1 MDNQRNLIVAVLLC
15 GLLLLGYDAA
25 MRFFYPQAMAPI
37 AASPPADTP
46 AERAAVR
53 TPGIDTPGQAN
64 RQVDLATALS
74 APVRVPV
81 EAPRITGSVNA
92 QGAQIDD
99 ITLVDHRQSIAR
111 DSSPVRLFAPAN
123 SPVQQF
129 ARLGFL
135 VNGQVATGADTLWE
149 RSGGPLAPGSPV
161 VLTHRGA
168 QGEVFTIRFSVDEN
182 YMITAEQ
189 TVANGGAAAIV
200 TQPFA
205 AITRTSATAT
215 PDIWNIH
222 SGPIGAFGGV
232 VSYAVEYDD
241 LGRGAVNVPAG
252 RPDWIGFTD
261 QYWLSAL
268 VPDPRARVE
277 GSFRGLGDSLFRA
290 DLIYQPQTLPP
301 GQQLTVTTRVFVGA
315 KESRVLEA
323 YERTLGIAQF
333 DKAIDWGW
341 FYWFMK
347 PILWLLLWLFEL
359 VGNFGVAIILLTV
372 LVRGLM
378 FPIAQKQFAS
388 MAAMRA
394 LQPRMKA
401 LQERYKDDKP
411 KMQQELLALYRDE
424 KVNPLA
430 GCLPILIQIPIFF
443 ALYKVLLLAV
453 EMRHQPFVLWIRD
466 LSAPDPA
473 HILNLFGLL
482 PFEVPTLLAIGPLAV
497 LLGVTMWLTF
507 RLNPTAMDPV
517 QQQVFSIMPWV
528 LMFVMAP
535 FSAGLLLYWVT
546 SNILTVAQQSYLY
559 SRHPQLKAA
568 AEKERLEKEKAS
580 ARARQES
587 T

>member
-1 MDNQRNLIVAVLLC
+1 MAVLLC
-15 GLLLLGYDAA
+15 GLLLLGWDAA
-25 MRFFYPQAMAPI
+25 MRYFYPQAAVAPV
-37 AASPPADTP
+37 AASPRADTP
-46 AERAAVR
+46 AERAAAR
-53 TPGIDTPGQAN
+53 PGGIDTPAQAA
-64 RQVDLATALS
+64 RQVDLATSLS
-74 APVRVPV
+74 AGGRVPIQ
-81 EAPRITGSVNA
+81 APRLNGSVNA
-92 QGAQIDD
+92 RGAQIDD
-99 ITLVDHRQSIAR
+99 VTLVDHRQSIAR
-111 DSSPVRLFAPAN
+111 NSGPVRLFAPAGTDI
-123 SPVQQF
+123 QQF

-135 VNGQVATGADTLWE
+135 VNGGLATDQNTPWQVA
-149 RSGGPLAPGSPV
+149 GGPLAPGRPV
-161 VLTHRGA
+161 VLTHRGKA
-168 QGEVFTIRFSVDEN
+168 GEVYTIRLTIDDH

-189 TVANGGAAAIV
+189 TVANAGSAPIV
-200 TQPFA
+200 TQPYA
-205 AITRTSATAT
+205 AITRTSRTAT

-222 SGPIGAFGGV
+222 SGPIGTFN
-232 VSYAVEYDD
+232 
-241 LGRGAVNVPAG
+241 GAVNYGVEYEDLAGGNIVNAEG
-252 RPDWIGFTD
+252 RPAWTGFTD

-268 VPDPRARVE
+268 VPDRAARAE
-277 GSFRGLGDSLFRA
+277 ASYRSLGSSLFRS
-290 DLIYQPQTLPP
+290 DLIYQPQTLAP
-301 GQQLTVTTRVFVGA
+301 GRQLTVTTRLFAGA
-315 KESRVLEA
+315 KDSRVLDG
-323 YERTLGIAQF
+323 YESALGIAQF

-347 PILWLLLWLFEL
+347 PILWLLLKLFEL

-394 LQPRMKA
+394 LQPKMKA

-411 KMQQELLALYRDE
+411 KLQQELMGLYRDE

-443 ALYKVLLLAV
+443 ALYKVLILAV
-453 EMRHQPFVLWIRD
+453 EMRHQPFALWIRD

-482 PFEVPTLLAIGPLAV
+482 PFEVPGLLAIGPLAI

-507 RLNPTAMDPV
+507 RLNPQQMDPV
-517 QQQVFSIMPWV
+517 QQQIFSIMPWV

-559 SRHPQLKAA
+559 SKHPQLKAA
-568 AEKERLEKEKAS
+568 AEKERQEKAQ
-580 ARARQES
+580 AAERAKAERA
-587 T
+587 